1 MATNKKAVFSQAI
14 EQTARIISP
23 EIMLNPVVLGKA
35 SIFDPLGIKVEQ
47 GIQKKKS
54 QPIYMRKG
62 KIAKPYS
69 QGMDTV
75 SAGAFAMSDLEVFLS
90 ASFVDINIQDF
101 DDVIIGNEN
110 LLGTNKEPKRIPF
123 AEQILWGIS
132 NSFSEDLLECIVF
145 GKYDKDG
152 NGSYPNYN
160 GESTIIKEKISNGEI
175 NERAGN
181 LIKAGEF
188 PSPVSDSDTTAW
200 DNFEA
205 VLKKLN
211 PALLKSPVL
220 LAKTSTTTQ
229 GNILSAYY
237 NKFKHT
243 LTPQMVE
250 AGNFFLT
257 YPNVKLK
264 GSAVYGKGDAIVF
277 TIPNNCAVGVDQLS
291 DDEFCDVTQLPT
303 DKNIFR
309 IQIQGRFGY
318 TIKNIS
324 PKVFAVTDGEFI
336 PYDAPLSG
344 DIQDEMT
351 IQAVSNDTSL
361 GTVGISPQ
369 KDKYEF
375 GEIVT
380 LTATAVST
388 NKFITWDDG
397 VQVNPRKVTATGYPL
412 SFKAVFAAAD
422 SE

>member
-1 MATNKKAVFSQAI
+1 MATNKKAVFTQAI

-23 EIMLNPVVLGKA
+23 EIMLNPVVLGK
-35 SIFDPLGIKVEQ
+35 SSTFDPLGIKVEQ

-54 QPIYMRKG
+54 QPIYMRNG
-62 KIAKPYS
+62 RIAKPYS

-75 SAGAFAMSDLEVFLS
+75 TAGAFVMSDLEVFLS

-132 NSFSEDLLECIVF
+132 NSFSEDLLEGIVF
-145 GKYDKDG
+145 GVYDKTG
-152 NGSYPNYN
+152 KGAYPNYN
-160 GESTIIKEKISNGEI
+160 GESTIIKDRIAKGQI
-175 NERAGN
+175 NVKAGN
-181 LIKAGEF
+181 LIEAGEF
-188 PSPVSDSDTTAW
+188 PAPSSESDTTAW

-211 PALLKSPVL
+211 PALLKAPTL

-237 NKFKHT
+237 NKYKHT

-257 YPNVKLK
+257 YPNVKLV
-264 GSAVYGKGDAIVF
+264 GHAVYGKGDAIVF
-277 TIPNNCAVGVDQLS
+277 TIPRNCEVGVDQVS

-318 TIKNIS
+318 NIKNIS

-344 DIQDEMT
+344 DLLEESTIEVTTNDE
-351 IQAVSNDTSL
+351 SK
-361 GTVGISPQ
+361 GTVSIAPK
-369 KDKYEF
+369 KDKYTL
-375 GEIVT
+375 GEEVT
-380 LTATAVST
+380 ITASPASG
-388 NKFITWDDG
+388 KFVAWDDG
-397 VQVNPRKVTATGYPL
+397 VTETTRKIKANGYPL
-412 SFKAVFAAAD
+412 SFKAVFTE
-422 SE
+422 S